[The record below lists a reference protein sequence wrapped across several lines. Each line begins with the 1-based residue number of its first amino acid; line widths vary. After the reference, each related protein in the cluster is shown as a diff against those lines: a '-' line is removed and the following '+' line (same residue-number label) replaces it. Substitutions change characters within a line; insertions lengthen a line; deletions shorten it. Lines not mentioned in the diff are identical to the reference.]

1 MPVMWRNQMSVGND
15 RIDQDH
21 RYLFCLINTIEFSLG
36 SCGHQDIL
44 VTALDQLDFYT
55 RDHFAR
61 EEKLMLKISYPKY
74 PDQRTAHELL
84 VSQLAEIREKIL
96 AIKDN
101 PDMQDIIPDITE
113 LLRNWLLDHVL
124 KDDMLM
130 KPYFEKYSMD
140 YI

>member
-1 MPVMWRNQMSVGND
+1 MWRSQMSVGND

-21 RYLFCLINTIEFSLG
+21 RYLLCLINTIDFALG
-36 SCGHQDIL
+36 SGEHQDTL
-44 VTALDQLDFYT
+44 VTALDQLDFYSK
-55 RDHFAR
+55 DHFAR

-84 VSQLAEIREKIL
+84 ISQLAEIREKIL
-96 AIKDN
+96 AIKDD
-101 PDMQDIIPDITE
+101 PDLQEIIPDITE

-130 KPYFEKYSMD
+130 KPYFDKYSMD

>member
-1 MPVMWRNQMSVGND
+1 MPIMWRDEMSVGNG

-21 RYLFCLINTIEFSLG
+21 RYLFCLINTIEFSLS
-36 SCGHQDIL
+36 SCGDKDIL
-44 VTALDQLDFYT
+44 ETALDQLDYYT
-55 RDHFAR
+55 KDHFER

-74 PDQRTAHELL
+74 PDQRSAHELL
-84 VSQLAEIREKIL
+84 ISQLAEIREKIIT
-96 AIKDN
+96 IKDK

-130 KPYFEKYSMD
+130 KPYFDKYSMD
-140 YI
+140 FI

>member
-1 MPVMWRNQMSVGND
+1 MWRSQMSVGND

-21 RYLFCLINTIEFSLG
+21 RYLLCLINTIDFALG
-36 SCGHQDIL
+36 SGEHQDTL
-44 VTALDQLDFYT
+44 VTALDQLDFYSK
-55 RDHFAR
+55 DHFAR

-84 VSQLAEIREKIL
+84 ISQLAEIREKIL
-96 AIKDN
+96 VIKDD
-101 PDMQDIIPDITE
+101 PDLQEIIPDITE

-130 KPYFEKYSMD
+130 KPYFDKYSKD

>member
-1 MPVMWRNQMSVGND
+1 MSVGND

-21 RYLFCLINTIEFSLG
+21 RYLLCLINTIDFALG
-36 SCGHQDIL
+36 SGEHQDTL
-44 VTALDQLDFYT
+44 VTALDQLDFYSK
-55 RDHFAR
+55 DHFAR

-84 VSQLAEIREKIL
+84 ISQLAEIREKIL
-96 AIKDN
+96 AIKDD
-101 PDMQDIIPDITE
+101 PDLQEIIPDITE

-130 KPYFEKYSMD
+130 KPYFDKYSMD

>member
-1 MPVMWRNQMSVGND
+1 MSVGND

-21 RYLFCLINTIEFSLG
+21 RYLLCLINTIDFALG
-36 SCGHQDIL
+36 SGEHQDTL
-44 VTALDQLDFYT
+44 VTALDQLDFYSK
-55 RDHFAR
+55 DHFAR

-84 VSQLAEIREKIL
+84 ISQLAEIREKIL
-96 AIKDN
+96 VIKDD
-101 PDMQDIIPDITE
+101 PDLQEIIPDITE

-130 KPYFEKYSMD
+130 KPYFDKYSKD